1 MWMILMFENFDS
13 NDESDED
20 ESRKKKLLILQLAI
34 GVRHL
39 RWVLKFAKYQ
49 IFINVTY
56 FINNKYYERI

>member
-1 MWMILMFENFDS
+1 MMKVMRMKAAMMNR
-13 NDESDED
+13 
-20 ESRKKKLLILQLAI
+20 SRKKKLLILQLAI

-56 FINNKYYERI
+56 FINNRYYERI

>member
-1 MWMILMFENFDS
+1 MMKVMRMKAAMMNI
-13 NDESDED
+13 
-20 ESRKKKLLILQLAI
+20 SRKKKLLILQLAI

-56 FINNKYYERI
+56 FINNRYYERI

>member
-1 MWMILMFENFDS
+1 MRMKAAMMNR
-13 NDESDED
+13 
-20 ESRKKKLLILQLAI
+20 SRKKKLLILQLAI

-56 FINNKYYERI
+56 FINNRYYERI

>member
-1 MWMILMFENFDS
+1 MMKVMRMKAAMMNR
-13 NDESDED
+13 
-20 ESRKKKLLILQLAI
+20 SRKKKLLILQLAI

-56 FINNKYYERI
+56 FINSRYYERI